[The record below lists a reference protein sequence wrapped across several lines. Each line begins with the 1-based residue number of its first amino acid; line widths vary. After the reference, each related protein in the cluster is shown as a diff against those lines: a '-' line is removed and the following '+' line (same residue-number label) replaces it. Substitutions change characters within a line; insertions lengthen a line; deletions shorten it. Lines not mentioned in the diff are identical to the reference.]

1 MYEAFRESAGKF
13 RGRESVSEK
22 GSKGVR
28 LCVCVSVYAV
38 AAVFA
43 LLLPTSQ
50 SLSQSARSKIDVV
63 CF

>member
-1 MYEAFRESAGKF
+1 MCVRHFERAQANAE
-13 RGRESVSEK
+13 RESVSEK

>member
-1 MYEAFRESAGKF
+1 MQRE
-13 RGRESVSEK
+13 RESVSEK

-28 LCVCVSVYAV
+28 LCVRVCVSVYAV